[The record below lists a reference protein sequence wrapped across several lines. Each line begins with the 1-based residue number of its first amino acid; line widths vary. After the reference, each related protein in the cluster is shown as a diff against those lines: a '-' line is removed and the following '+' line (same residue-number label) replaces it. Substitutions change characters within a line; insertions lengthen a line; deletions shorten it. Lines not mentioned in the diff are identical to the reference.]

1 VVGHPKNN
9 VYIPIIGHQGVDEK
23 RDQDFAELC
32 PNAEP
37 YAAPKWH
44 EISQQSALIVLHFLR
59 VHGPFLDE

>member
-1 VVGHPKNN
+1 VE
-9 VYIPIIGHQGVDEK
+9 EK

-44 EISQQSALIVLHFLR
+44 EIPQQSALVVLLHFLR